1 MLSDDSPDFFFLWS
15 GDEFSHLFRMAVR
28 SVRMHNPSADI
39 RVYVTGRWPDSPNF
53 EGMTSDG
60 CASVIRIDADD
71 VIDLLPAHLRGV
83 ADLYRKLPT
92 HAHSAR
98 SNILRYALLYLHG
111 GVYLDTD
118 VLMLGVFP
126 ERGEADA
133 LIGTERVWKGDGD
146 RVAGDASVWLR
157 PSTWGWAVS
166 WALTRADSLF
176 FAGALGLAH
185 RLARISD
192 AWMTSQANNAVI
204 SARRE
209 SRFMERLLL
218 SAAHADPSVRYSTGP
233 TLIDTELRSAG
244 PDVVAL
250 GCDSFYSVPPG
261 ESYRLFEDVGLS
273 LPPDAVAIHVAA
285 SNHPVRLSRMS
296 PSDTQARRGFVVNR
310 VVERAWGAV
319 KGVEGA
325 ATR

>member
-1 MLSDDSPDFFFLWS
+1 MLSEDSPDFFFLWS

-118 VLMLGVFP
+118 VLMLGAFP

-233 TLIDTELRSAG
+233 TLIHDVLSGTAAAG
-244 PDVVAL
+244 DERHGTGETGAL
-250 GCDSFYSVPPG
+250 VGAVG
-261 ESYRLFEDVGLS
+261 EDHGRVGAHALVRLVGG
-273 LPPDAVAIHVAA
+273 HVADGLGA
-285 SNHPVRLSRMS
+285 DLA
-296 PSDTQARRGFVVNR
+296 DTVLEVGEDDQR
-310 VVERAWGAV
+310 VVGAV
-319 KGVEGA
+319 VL
-325 ATR
+325 